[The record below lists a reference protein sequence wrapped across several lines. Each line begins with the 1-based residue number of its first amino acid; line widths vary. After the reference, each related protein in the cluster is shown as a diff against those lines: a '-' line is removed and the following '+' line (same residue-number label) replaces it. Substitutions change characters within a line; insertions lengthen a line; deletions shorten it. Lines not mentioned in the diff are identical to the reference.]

1 KGLIHMKKILVLLS
15 LMLII
20 VGCQSKNSNKDIN
33 SNNKN
38 ELIEIDKKGDLEKIT
53 DGYIYFSS
61 KECPLCL
68 EVAPL
73 VKEEIKVKEID
84 YNIYHFD
91 ISEMLEKDIYTSEE
105 LLKLCNTYYIQALPT
120 ILKLKNGNEVSR
132 FPSDHSKELDE
143 LSKELK
149 DFFEE
154 K

>member
-1 KGLIHMKKILVLLS
+1 MKKILISIS
-15 LMLII
+15 LILILII
-20 VGCQSKNSNKDIN
+20 TGCKSKTPDKHISL
-33 SNNKN
+33 NKN
-38 ELIEIDKKGDLEKIT
+38 TELIEINKKGDLEKIT

>member
-1 KGLIHMKKILVLLS
+1 MKKILILIS

-20 VGCQSKNSNKDIN
+20 VGCQSKNSNKNTN
-33 SNNKN
+33 SNNNN
-38 ELIEIDKKGDLEKIT
+38 ELIEIDKKGDLEKIA

-73 VKEEIKVKEID
+73 VKEEIKEKNNCD
-84 YNIYHFD
+84 IYYFD
-91 ISEMLEKDIYTSEE
+91 ISQMLNKKIYTSEE
-105 LLKLCNTYYIQALPT
+105 LQKLCNTYYIQAVPT
-120 ILKLKNGNEVSR
+120 ILKLKNGNEVNR
-132 FPSDHSKELDE
+132 FPSDHHKELSE

-149 DFFEE
+149 EFLEE

>member
-1 KGLIHMKKILVLLS
+1 MKKILISIS
-15 LMLII
+15 LILILII
-20 VGCQSKNSNKDIN
+20 TGCKSKTPDKHISL
-33 SNNKN
+33 NKN
-38 ELIEIDKKGDLEKIT
+38 TELIEINKKGDLEKIT

-73 VKEEIKVKEID
+73 VKEEVKVKEID